1 MENEIKNLIKKLSS
15 EGLQFLDLSE
25 YKKYN
30 LSIYNK
36 YLYLDCGSEHYQLL
50 ANISSNLN
58 NKIIYDIGTNY
69 GASALALG
77 FNKKNNVTSYDI
89 INLLPCEINEENIK
103 FEIGN
108 CLNDNDLLNADLIFL
123 DTAHDGSFEEIFLDH
138 LIIKQYKGVVIMDD
152 VNEYPI
158 LRLLAEKISQANN
171 LEIIDLTHVGHYSGT
186 LALFFK

>member
-1 MENEIKNLIKKLSS
+1 MENEIKSLIKKLSS

-30 LSIYNK
+30 LSIYNE
-36 YLYLDCGSEHYQLL
+36 YLYLNCGSEHYQLL

-108 CLNDNDLLNADLIFL
+108 CLNDNALLNADLIFL
-123 DTAHDGSFEEIFLDH
+123 DTAHDGSFEEVFLDH
-138 LIIKQYKGVVIMDD
+138 LIVKQYKGVVIMDD

-158 LRLLAEKISQANN
+158 LRSLAEKISQANN
-171 LEIIDLTHVGHYSGT
+171 FEIIDLTHVGHYSGT
-186 LALFFK
+186 IAIIFN

>member
-1 MENEIKNLIKKLSS
+1 MENEIRNLLKKFSL

-30 LSIYNK
+30 LSIYNE
-36 YLYLDCGSEHYQLL
+36 YLYLDCGKEHYQLL

-58 NKIIYDIGTNY
+58 DKAIYDIGTNY

-89 INLLPCEINEENIK
+89 INLLPCEITEENIK

-108 CLNDNDLLNADLIFL
+108 CLNNDALLNADLIFL
-123 DTAHDGSFEEIFLDH
+123 DTAHDGSFEEIFLDQ
-138 LIIKQYKGVVIMDD
+138 LVVKQYKGTVIMDD

-158 LRLLAEKISQANN
+158 LRLLAEKISQANGF
-171 LEIIDLTHVGHYSGT
+171 EIIDLTHIGHFSGT
-186 LALFFK
+186 IAIIFN